1 MASDLILTPAQAQ
14 AVYSAMCALD
24 AVGGKLETTV
34 GDALV
39 RVGILTGCVSVVSDF
54 DADDRR
60 ETYNDQAAFAAAY
73 GLHQS
78 RAVDAETR
86 DEIQTIAGMAQD
98 ARKDYASGKRFTSND
113 TDTSTCMTIRVP
125 VAMLNRIRELAQAHG
140 IHAA

>member
-1 MASDLILTPAQAQ
+1 MASNLILTTAQAQ

-73 GLHQS
+73 GLAGRMAFTVAH
-78 RAVDAETR
+78 VDHGAIVVDHVQANSA
-86 DEIQTIAGMAQD
+86 DEA
-98 ARKDYASGKRFTSND
+98 
-113 TDTSTCMTIRVP
+113 
-125 VAMLNRIRELAQAHG
+125 LAQAQQQDLTDPVVFAGH
-140 IHAA
+140 IVAQASV